1 MKAAHRQGYLW
12 WSRFEFSND
21 FAKPKITQ
29 PNQVLLQVEAAA
41 INPADYKV
49 PRPFFGD
56 VYGIDVC
63 GRVVEVGSDVSGLQS
78 GDLVFGQGHT
88 GSMAEYCVADAG
100 KVTKVPDWLT
110 PIEAAALPVAYLT
123 AVTAWERVS
132 LFDEAAPPE
141 SMMIIGAS
149 GGCGLAASQLAKG
162 FGVNRI
168 IGVCSIKNTSYVK
181 EQGGVTEVLDYSDAT
196 AMKEFS
202 DTNAGKIDHIYDTA
216 SFSGHGEDYNKW
228 SLNLLKKDTGSYVA
242 LNGSVSS
249 FLHFLCLGGSGF
261 SDKRQTLHLTK
272 FSRQGLELL
281 LDLLQKSSLKPD
293 VHVMEFSK
301 VSCEAGFEM
310 LRSRRTKGKIVFDIA
325 CSGKK

>member
-12 WSRFEFSND
+12 WSRFAFSDD

-29 PNQVLLQVEAAA
+29 PNQILLKVEAAA

-56 VYGIDVC
+56 VFGIDVC
-63 GRVVEVGSDVSGLQS
+63 GRVVEVGSDVSDWKS
-78 GDLVFGQGHT
+78 GDLVFGQGQT
-88 GSMAEYCVADAG
+88 GTMAEYCLADAR

-110 PIEAAALPVAYLT
+110 SIEAAAVPVAYLT

-132 LFDEAAPPE
+132 MFDETAPPE

-162 FGVNRI
+162 LGVKRI

-181 EQGGVTEVLDYSDAT
+181 ERGGVTEVLDYSDIT
-196 AMKEFS
+196 AMKDFS
-202 DTNAGKIDHIYDTA
+202 DANTGKIDHIYDTA

-228 SLNLLKKDTGSYVA
+228 SLNLLKKDIGSYVA

-249 FLHFLCLGGSGF
+249 FLRFLCLGGSGF
-261 SDKRQTLHLTK
+261 SDKRQTLHMTT
-272 FSRQGLELL
+272 FSRQGLERV
-281 LDLLQKSSLKPD
+281 LDLLKKASLKPD
-293 VHVMEFSK
+293 VRVMEFSK

-325 CSGKK
+325 CSREK